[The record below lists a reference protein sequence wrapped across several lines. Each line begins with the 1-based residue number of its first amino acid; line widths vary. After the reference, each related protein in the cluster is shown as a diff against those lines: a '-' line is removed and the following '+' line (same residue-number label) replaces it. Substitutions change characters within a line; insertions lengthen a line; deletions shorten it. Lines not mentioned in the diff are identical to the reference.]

1 MAIDRSVV
9 GEAAAR
15 LLDDLEQKYGEQG
28 SLDAVVFIVAV
39 DNGEAADDSVEYRT
53 YDGNGSGLSAW
64 KAKGL
69 LTMVSDNVGT

>member
-9 GEAAAR
+9 GEAAAK
-15 LLDDLEQKYGEQG
+15 LLDDLEHKYGEQG

-39 DNGEAADDSVEYRT
+39 DNGEDDDSVEYRT
-53 YDGNGSGLSAW
+53 YDGSGAGLSAW

-69 LTMVSDNVGT
+69 LTMVSENIG

>member
-9 GEAAAR
+9 GGAAAK
-15 LLDDLEQKYGEQG
+15 LLDDLEGKYGEQG
-28 SLDAVVFIVAV
+28 TLDAVVFIVAV
-39 DNGEAADDSVEYRT
+39 DNGEADDTVEYRL
-53 YDGNGSGLSAW
+53 YDGHGGALSAW

>member
-9 GEAAAR
+9 GEAAAK
-15 LLDDLEQKYGEQG
+15 LLDDLENKYGERG

-39 DNGEAADDSVEYRT
+39 DNGADDDSVEYRIS
-53 YDGNGSGLSAW
+53 DGNGAGLAAW

-69 LTMVSDNVGT
+69 LAMVGDDLG